1 MKISECEI
9 SENLFIYFDIYICA
23 VFLDVYS
30 IRRCGREKTY
40 TVSFFIAIVCDYYSP
55 YHFLHGRSVIFF
67 LLSPIWS
74 YRERRER
81 ERKRGRE
88 GERGWRKIGKSADKR
103 VRFIASLIL
112 FIDTR
117 IALRLRSQRLRR
129 RNLVV
134 KLGRVK
140 TRLALFTRA
149 ILPPTLVH
157 LFRACR

>member
-1 MKISECEI
+1 MNISECKV
-9 SENLFIYFDIYICA
+9 SKNFFNYFIYICNIPRY
-23 VFLDVYS
+23 V
-30 IRRCGREKTY
+30 RCVNGKGKTY
-40 TVSFFIAIVCDYYSP
+40 MASFFIASVCDYYSP
-55 YHFLHGRSVIFF
+55 YHFLYGRSVIFF
-67 LLSPIWS
+67 ITTTLVVSK
-74 YRERRER
+74 ERG
-81 ERKRGRE
+81 K
-88 GERGWRKIGKSADKR
+88 GERGWRKRDKSTDKR

-149 ILPPTLVH
+149 ILPPPLVH
-157 LFRACR
+157 FFCARR